1 MSSVQTQ
8 SSKCHWF
15 LWILSFEGK
24 DNGMNLGSFIFKL
37 NLIWREG
44 RTPCISGI
52 WGREEGSSALWYEE
66 N

>member
-1 MSSVQTQ
+1 V
-8 SSKCHWF
+8 KV
-15 LWILSFEGK
+15 
-24 DNGMNLGSFIFKL
+24 
-37 NLIWREG
+37 